1 MGHKPERRVGAGP
14 SAAVLPALPASTVS
28 AAVAADLSP
37 SPASPGTISRDLIN
51 QLRVLEDMKSAI
63 SGLQAKITV
72 AFDLAQRAERAEAG
86 VPVSERG
93 KGVGAQVALARRESP
108 NRGSRLLGLAKALV
122 KEMPHTMAAVDA
134 GLLNEWRATLIVKET
149 ACLSVEDRAAVDE
162 ELAPDTGSFDGA
174 GDKAIVAATKAAAYR
189 RDPRSVTQR
198 AAHAAN
204 ERTVSLR
211 PAPDTMTILTA
222 LLPVA
227 QGVAA
232 NAALTRAADAAR
244 SRPGGEERGRGQV
257 MADTLVERITGSS
270 AGYSGI
276 DLQLVMTD
284 RTLLAGDS
292 EPARLTGYG
301 IVPAE
306 WARRLVSTTK
316 ANGDPGSDFNIW
328 LRRLYTAPATGELL
342 ATDSRARF
350 FPPGM
355 RRLMEARDN
364 LCRTPYCDAPIRHTD
379 HVIPWRHGGPT
390 SLDNGAGLCEACN
403 HTKEHPGWS
412 SRTVPGDVHT
422 VELRTPTGHSYRS
435 QAPPLPGHHSVAAS
449 GT

>member
-1 MGHKPERRVGAGP
+1 MGRKPERPVGAG
-14 SAAVLPALPASTVS
+14 VS
-28 AAVAADLSP
+28 AALMPVP
-37 SPASPGTISRDLIN
+37 SDREFPAVPGSATPSSISRDLIN

-72 AFDLAQRAERAEAG
+72 AFDLAQRAEQAEAG
-86 VPVSERG
+86 VPASERG

-108 NRGSRLLGLAKALV
+108 NRGSRLLGLARALV
-122 KEMPHTMAAVDA
+122 TEMPHTMAAVDA
-134 GLLNEWRATLIVKET
+134 GLLNEWRATLLVKET

-162 ELAPDTGSFDGA
+162 ELAPDTGTFEGA
-174 GDKAIVAATKAAAYR
+174 GDKAIIAAAKAAAFR

-198 AAHAAN
+198 AARAAN

-232 NAALTRAADAAR
+232 YAALTRAADSAR
-244 SRPGGEERGRGQV
+244 SRPGGEQRGRGQV

-284 RTLLAGDS
+284 RTLLADDS

-301 IVPAE
+301 VVPAQ
-306 WARRLVSTTK
+306 WARDLVSTTK
-316 ANGDPGSDFNIW
+316 TLGDPDSDFHVW
-328 LRRLYTAPATGELL
+328 LRRLYTAPGTGELI
-342 ATDSRARF
+342 AEDSRSRF
-350 FPPGM
+350 FPQGM
-355 RRLMEARDN
+355 RRFIEVRDN
-364 LCRTPYCDAPIRHTD
+364 LCRTPYCDAPIRHID
-379 HVIPWRHGGPT
+379 HIVPWRRGGST

-403 HTKEHPGWS
+403 HTKENPGWS
-412 SRTVPGDVHT
+412 SKTEPGRNDTDSVHT
-422 VELRTPTGHSYRS
+422 LEVRTPTGHSYRS
-435 QAPPLPGHHSVAAS
+435 QAPPLPGHLRVTAG